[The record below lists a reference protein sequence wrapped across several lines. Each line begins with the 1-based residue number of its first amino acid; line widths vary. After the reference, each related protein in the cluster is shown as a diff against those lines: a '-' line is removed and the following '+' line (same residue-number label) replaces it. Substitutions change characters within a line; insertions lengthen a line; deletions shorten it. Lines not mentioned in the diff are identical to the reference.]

1 MRKSFAVFNFLVA
14 VPAVF
19 AVLTVTSHLPGE
31 DYSARSVADG
41 VDQIISKAL
50 KAEKAETTAPVSD
63 EEFLRRVSLDL
74 AGKVPSPDELALFTL
89 DPDPSK
95 RTSIISS
102 LLASEDYSE
111 TWGRYWRDVIA
122 YRSQDQRF
130 GVVREQLRRWIRDQ
144 LQEDRGWDKIAVD
157 LLTATGD
164 INNNG
169 QTGLVMAQ
177 MGEANELAAETSRIF
192 LGIQLQCAQCHDHPY
207 DRWKRE
213 EFHQLAAFFPRLR
226 IRRKEGTEAGRREF
240 EIVSTDSSARSF
252 QRQQSIQ
259 GNFAKR
265 YGDPSTWVERYDRNS
280 DGTVSS
286 REVPRALAGLFA
298 RFLRAGDKDKDR
310 HLSAG
315 EIKAATSMA
324 MSRPRTRG
332 SGEHYMSDLENPQSR
347 GTLVHP
353 EFFVTRK
360 SPGEGVDDA
369 DRRLALGGFLTGKD
383 NPWFARALVNRVWKE
398 LLGKGFVEPVDDM
411 GPDRSPDYPEA
422 LELLAE
428 GCRENGY
435 SLKWLLSAI
444 ALTETYQR
452 KIREPSPSPEAP
464 SFAAVTCSRM
474 SASKLYRTIVRVLE
488 LRPER
493 FPRSSSRGRGARNSL
508 ESNFERIFGFDPS
521 TPTEDVAGTIP
532 QALFLMNSPII
543 TQAIRSRGD
552 TMLGR
557 LLASSSDDRLVF
569 EELYLKVHSRRS
581 TAKEW
586 EIISK
591 YRRSVPDRGEAFE
604 DLLWSLVNS
613 TEFISER

>member
-1 MRKSFAVFNFLVA
+1 MRKQEVVFYFSTVLL
-14 VPAVF
+14 AVF
-19 AVLTVTSHLPGE
+19 AAPGFLSPLRGD
-31 DYSARSVADG
+31 DYSPRKVAAG
-41 VDQIISKAL
+41 VDEIISRAL
-50 KAEKAETTAPVSD
+50 KAEKAETTALVSD
-63 EEFLRRVSLDL
+63 EGFLRRVSLDL
-74 AGKVPSPDELALFTL
+74 TGKAPSGDELALFTL
-89 DPDPSK
+89 DPDSAK
-95 RTSIISS
+95 RSSIISS

-111 TWGRYWRDVIA
+111 NWGRYWRDVIA

-130 GVVREQLRRWIRDQ
+130 GIVREQLRRWIRDQ
-144 LQEDRGWDKIAVD
+144 LREDRGWDEIAVD

-177 MGEANELAAETSRIF
+177 MGEANELAAETSRLF

-226 IRRKEGTEAGRREF
+226 IRRKEGTDAGRREF
-240 EIVSTDSSARSF
+240 EIVSTDSAARNF
-252 QRQQSIQ
+252 RRQESVQ
-259 GNFAKR
+259 GDVTKR
-265 YGDPSTWVERYDRNS
+265 YGEPVSWVKRYDRNS

-286 REVPRALAGLFA
+286 REIPRALSGLFG

-310 HLSAG
+310 HLSTG
-315 EIKAATSMA
+315 EIKAVVSMA

-332 SGEHYMSDLENPQSR
+332 SGEHYMPDLENPQSR

-353 EFFVTRK
+353 EFFLTRK
-360 SPGEGVDDA
+360 SPGERIDDT
-369 DRRLALGGFLTGKD
+369 DRRKALGGFLTGKD

-422 LELLAE
+422 LDLLAD

-435 SLKWLLSAI
+435 SLKWLLETI
-444 ALTETYQR
+444 LLTETYQR
-452 KIREPSPSPEAP
+452 KIREPSLSPQAP

-474 SASKLYRTIVRVLE
+474 SAGKLYRNIVRVLE

-493 FPRSSSRGRGARNSL
+493 FPASAQRGRGARGSL
-508 ESNFERIFGFDPS
+508 ENNFERIFGFDPS

-543 TQAIRSRGD
+543 NQAIRAGGD

-557 LLASSSDDRLVF
+557 LLRSSKDDRLVF
-569 EELYLKVHSRRS
+569 DELYLKVHSRRP
-581 TAKEW
+581 TAREW
-586 EIISK
+586 EIFSS
-591 YRRSVPDRGEAFE
+591 YRESLPQRGEAFE

-613 TEFISER
+613 TEFISEK

>member
-1 MRKSFAVFNFLVA
+1 MRKPGAIFNFLCA
-14 VPAVF
+14 VLAVF
-19 AVLTVTSHLPGE
+19 ATLGFTSRLFGE
-31 DYSARSVADG
+31 DYSPRSVADG
-41 VDQIISKAL
+41 VDQIISEAL
-50 KAEKAETTAPVSD
+50 KAEKVETTALVSD

-74 AGKVPSPDELALFTL
+74 TGKVPSPDELTLFTL

-95 RTSIISS
+95 RSSRISS
-102 LLASEDYSE
+102 LLASEDYPE

-130 GVVREQLRRWIRDQ
+130 GIVREQLRRWVRDQ
-144 LQEDRGWDKIAVD
+144 LKEDRGWDEIAVD
-157 LLTATGD
+157 LLTAKGD
-164 INNNG
+164 INTNG
-169 QTGLVMAQ
+169 QTGLVLAQ

-226 IRRKEGTEAGRREF
+226 IRRKEGTEANQRQF

-252 QRQQSIQ
+252 QRQQATQ
-259 GNFAKR
+259 GSFAKR

-286 REVPRALAGLFA
+286 REVPRALSGLFG
-298 RFLRAGDKDKDR
+298 RVLRAGDKDKDR

-315 EIKAATSMA
+315 EIKAVASMA
-324 MSRPRTRG
+324 MSAPRTRG
-332 SGEHYMSDLENPQSR
+332 SGEHYMPDLENPQSR

-360 SPGEGVDDA
+360 SPGERIDDA
-369 DRRLALGGFLTGKD
+369 DRRQALGGFLTGKD

-398 LLGKGFVEPVDDM
+398 LMGKGFVEPVDDM

-422 LELLAE
+422 LDLLAE

-444 ALTETYQR
+444 TLTETYQR

-474 SASKLYRTIVRVLE
+474 SAGKLYRAIVRVLE
-488 LRPER
+488 LRPDR
-493 FPRSSSRGRGARNSL
+493 FSGSSSRGRGSRNSL

-543 TQAIRSRGD
+543 TQAIRSSGD

-557 LLASSSDDRLVF
+557 LLGSYKDDRLVF
-569 EELYLKVHSRRS
+569 DELYLKVHSRRPS
-581 TAKEW
+581 SREW
-586 EIISK
+586 EIFSK
-591 YRRSVPDRGEAFE
+591 YRKSVPGRGEAFE

>member
-1 MRKSFAVFNFLVA
+1 MRRPGAIFHFLA
-14 VPAVF
+14 CLLTVF
-19 AVLTVTSHLPGE
+19 AAVAFTNRLFGE
-31 DYSARSVADG
+31 DDSPRSVADG
-41 VDQIISKAL
+41 VDRIISEAL
-50 KAEKAETTAPVSD
+50 KAEKVETTALVSD

-74 AGKVPSPDELALFTL
+74 TGTVPSPDELTLFTL
-89 DPDPSK
+89 DPGPSK
-95 RTSIISS
+95 RSSRISS
-102 LLASEDYSE
+102 LLASEDYPE

-130 GVVREQLRRWIRDQ
+130 GIVREQLRRWIRDQ
-144 LQEDRGWDKIAVD
+144 LREDRGWDKIAVD

-164 INNNG
+164 INTNG
-169 QTGLVMAQ
+169 QTGLVLAQ
-177 MGEANELAAETSRIF
+177 MGEANELAAETSRLF

-226 IRRKEGTEAGRREF
+226 IRRKEGTEGGQRQF
-240 EIVSTDSSARSF
+240 EIVATDSSARSF
-252 QRQQSIQ
+252 QRQQAAQ
-259 GNFAKR
+259 GNFSKR

-280 DGTVSS
+280 DGTVSM
-286 REVPRALAGLFA
+286 REVPKALSGLFG

-315 EIKAATSMA
+315 EIKAVASMA
-324 MSRPRTRG
+324 MSRPRNRG
-332 SGEHYMSDLENPQSR
+332 SGEHYMPNLENPQSR
-347 GTLVHP
+347 GTLIHP

-360 SPGEGVDDA
+360 SPGERIDDA
-369 DRRLALGGFLTGKD
+369 DRRQALGGFLTGKD

-398 LLGKGFVEPVDDM
+398 LLGKGFVEPIDDM

-422 LELLAE
+422 LDLLAE
-428 GCRENGY
+428 GCRQNGY

-444 ALTETYQR
+444 TLTETYQR

-474 SASKLYRTIVRVLE
+474 SAGKLYRTIVRVLE
-488 LRPER
+488 LRPDR
-493 FPRSSSRGRGARNSL
+493 FPGSSSRGRGPRNSL

-543 TQAIRSRGD
+543 TQAIRSSGD
-552 TMLGR
+552 TMLAR
-557 LLASSSDDRLVF
+557 LLGSYKDDRLVF
-569 EELYLKVHSRRS
+569 DELYLKAHSRRP
-581 TAKEW
+581 TAGEW
-586 EIISK
+586 EIFSK
-591 YRRSVPDRGEAFE
+591 YRKSVPDRGEVFE

>member
-1 MRKSFAVFNFLVA
+1 MPKPGFLFTLLA
-14 VPAVF
+14 GLLAVF
-19 AVLTVTSHLPGE
+19 AAGDLPGE
-31 DYSARSVADG
+31 DYTSRHVAAG
-41 VDQIISKAL
+41 VDRIIGESL
-50 KAEKAETTAPVSD
+50 KAENAELAPVVSD

-74 AGKVPSPDELALFTL
+74 AGRTPSPEDLALFSL
-89 DPDPSK
+89 DPAAAK
-95 RTSIISS
+95 RSAVVAS
-102 LLASEDYSE
+102 LLSTEEYPE

-122 YRSQDQRF
+122 YRAQDQRF
-130 GVVREQLRRWIRDQ
+130 GIVREQLRRWVRDQ
-144 LQEDRGWDKIAVD
+144 LAEDRGWDKIATD

-164 INNNG
+164 INDNG

-226 IRRKEGTEAGRREF
+226 IARKSGTEASQRQF
-240 EIVSTDSSARSF
+240 EIVATDNSARNF
-252 QRQQSIQ
+252 QRQQSGQ
-259 GNFAKR
+259 GNFTER
-265 YGDPSTWVERYDRNS
+265 YGAPGTWIKRYDRNS

-286 REVPRALAGLFA
+286 REVPRALAGLFG

-315 EIKAATSMA
+315 EIKAAVSMA

-332 SGEHYMSDLENPQSR
+332 SGEHYMPDLENPQRR

-353 EFFVTRK
+353 EFFVTSQAPDER
-360 SPGEGVDDA
+360 SDDA
-369 DRRLALGGFLTGKD
+369 DRRKALAGFLTGKD
-383 NPWFARALVNRVWKE
+383 NPWFARALVNRAWKE
-398 LLGKGFVEPVDDM
+398 MLGKGFVEPVDDM

-422 LELLAE
+422 LDLLAE
-428 GCRENGY
+428 GCRENDY

-452 KIREPSPSPEAP
+452 RIREPSPSPEAP
-464 SFAAVTCSRM
+464 AFAAVTCSRM

-493 FPRSSSRGRGARNSL
+493 FSGRSSGSSYRRSRNSL

-532 QALFLMNSPII
+532 QALFLMNSPVV
-543 TQAIRSRGD
+543 TSAIRSKGD
-552 TMLGR
+552 TMLAR
-557 LLASSSDDRLVF
+557 LLGEHSDDRLVF
-569 EELYLKVHSRRS
+569 GELYLRVFSRRPS
-581 TAKEW
+581 EREW
-586 EIISK
+586 EIFGK
-591 YRRSVPDRGEAFE
+591 YRKSVASRGEAFE

-613 TEFISER
+613 PEFLSER

>member
-1 MRKSFAVFNFLVA
+1 MRKPGTIFKLLTCLA
-14 VPAVF
+14 AVF
-19 AVLTVTSHLPGE
+19 AVVGFTSRLPGE
-31 DYSARSVADG
+31 DYSARSVAAG
-41 VDQIISKAL
+41 VDRIISEAL
-50 KAEKAETTAPVSD
+50 EAEKAETTAPVSD

-74 AGKVPSPDELALFTL
+74 AGKVPSADELTLFTL

-95 RTSIISS
+95 RSSRVSS
-102 LLASEDYSE
+102 LLASEEYPE

-130 GVVREQLRRWIRDQ
+130 GIVREQLRRWIRDQ
-144 LQEDRGWDKIAVD
+144 LKGDRGWDKIAVD

-169 QTGLVMAQ
+169 QTGLVLAQ

-240 EIVSTDSSARSF
+240 EIVATDSSARSF
-252 QRQQSIQ
+252 QRQQSMQ
-259 GNFAKR
+259 GNVAKR

-280 DGTVSS
+280 DGTISS
-286 REVPRALAGLFA
+286 REVPRPLAGLFA

-310 HLSAG
+310 NLSTG
-315 EIKAATSMA
+315 EIKAVASMA

-332 SGEHYMSDLENPQSR
+332 SGEHYMPDLENPQSR

-369 DRRLALGGFLTGKD
+369 DRRQALGGFLTGKE
-383 NPWFARALVNRVWKE
+383 NPWFGRALVNRVWKE

-422 LELLAE
+422 LDLLAK

-435 SLKWLLSAI
+435 SLKWLLTAI
-444 ALTETYQR
+444 TLTEAYQR

-464 SFAAVTCSRM
+464 SFAAVICSRM
-474 SASKLYRTIVRVLE
+474 SAGKLYRTIVRVLE
-488 LRPER
+488 LRPDR
-493 FPRSSSRGRGARNSL
+493 FPRPSSRVRGSRNSI
-508 ESNFERIFGFDPS
+508 ESTFERIFGFDPS

-543 TQAIRSRGD
+543 TQAIRSKGD
-552 TMLGR
+552 TMLAR
-557 LLASSSDDRLVF
+557 LLGSHEDDRLVF
-569 EELYLKVHSRRS
+569 DELYLKVLSRRP
-581 TAKEW
+581 TVREW
-586 EIISK
+586 EIFSK
-591 YRRSVPDRGEAFE
+591 YRKSVPARGEAFE